1 MIDYFLPSAAGR
13 VELENFSMGSK
24 ISSEVFFGFFFEDRK
39 TAKHA
44 ALAVAERWF
53 PKTEAVE
60 KSEGCIVLFGILP
73 GAVPRASADEES
85 SIAIHGPKV
94 VPGIYQCG

>member
-1 MIDYFLPSAAGR
+1 
-13 VELENFSMGSK
+13 MGSK
-24 ISSEVFFGFFFEDRK
+24 SRPKVFFGFFFEDRK

-60 KSEGCIVLFGILP
+60 KAQGCIVCLESYLGQFR
-73 GAVPRASADEES
+73 RAECGRRIRVSQSQRTE
-85 SIAIHGPKV
+85 V